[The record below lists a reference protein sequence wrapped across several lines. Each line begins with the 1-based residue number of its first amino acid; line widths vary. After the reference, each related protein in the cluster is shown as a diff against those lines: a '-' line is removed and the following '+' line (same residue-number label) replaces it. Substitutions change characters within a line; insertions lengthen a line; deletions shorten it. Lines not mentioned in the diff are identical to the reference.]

1 MDPNETEEQDVFSF
15 VYDKKNR
22 SEKKSQSLSQNNLI
36 SNEKSS
42 KPSNE
47 KSQDALNKSN
57 EIFSLPTKKKHSSSQ
72 QKKEKNKKKMNKEK
86 NYYKLDILDE
96 EVEYL
101 FNLLKD
107 GNANAI
113 TEITLRKALNNARM
127 TNVDDETVKVN
138 TLLYRIYIYS
148 ISANKNI

>member
-22 SEKKSQSLSQNNLI
+22 KKNQSPSKSNLI

-42 KPSNE
+42 KTSNE
-47 KSQDALNKSN
+47 KSQDPLNKSN
-57 EIFSLPTKKKHSSSQ
+57 EIFTLSTKKKPSSSK
-72 QKKEKNKKKMNKEK
+72 QKKKLTKNKGK
-86 NYYKLDILDE
+86 NEYKLDILDE
-96 EVEYL
+96 EIEYL

-127 TNVDDETVKVN
+127 TNIDDETVKVN
-138 TLLYRIYIYS
+138 IFLYRYIIYIC
-148 ISANKNI
+148 K